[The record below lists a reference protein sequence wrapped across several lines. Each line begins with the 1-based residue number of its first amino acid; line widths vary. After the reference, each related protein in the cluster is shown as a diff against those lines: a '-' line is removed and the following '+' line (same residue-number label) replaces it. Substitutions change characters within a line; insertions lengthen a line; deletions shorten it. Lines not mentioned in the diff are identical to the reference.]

1 MAEEKSKHSDE
12 NQGKLAAQKSVPLAL
27 RHPAVPWITR
37 RLQLHLDAAREI
49 LNDFLPH
56 INELDEKHLSV
67 DALVQLR
74 NLPES
79 KREKLRAYMD
89 KRFEI
94 AREGDPPSLPI
105 GEDAD
110 QEPGESEMVSIQIE
124 LDQIEQITGDRH
136 FTNEF
141 VQELEQ
147 IASGPLRVTILHNS
161 LLAMAIGAFEV
172 LVAGIATRYYVD
184 HPNALDSD
192 EKSFSFAE
200 LREFGDVDDAAD
212 EMISRRIT
220 SLMYGGLGS
229 WADWFAKYCDA
240 DIAELAMNYEEVQ
253 EAFQRRH
260 VVLHNGGLAS
270 RQYLRNVGESSAEVG
285 ERLPVTAAYLDD
297 VFDELDVLGTTL
309 GVLAEGTWHPD
320 GRDAAAGALLR
331 RCFELMVEGRWEAS
345 QALAAAGKRLKC
357 VALLKTSLQC
367 NEWLCRAE
375 RFGYESVREEVERD
389 FDASHMSGRF
399 KIVRQV
405 LLDELDEALVAIPE
419 VVETKEI
426 TRGELEAWPILRK
439 LREHAEFAAVLAKLD
454 AKEPSD

>member
-1 MAEEKSKHSDE
+1 
-12 NQGKLAAQKSVPLAL
+12 
-27 RHPAVPWITR
+27 
-37 RLQLHLDAAREI
+37 LDAVREI

-56 INELDEKHLSV
+56 ISELDDKHLSV
-67 DALVQLR
+67 DALVQIK
-74 NLPES
+74 NLPEDR
-79 KREKLRAYMD
+79 RERLQAYMD
-89 KRFEI
+89 ERFEM
-94 AREGDPPSLPI
+94 AREGDPPALPAPVEE
-105 GEDAD
+105 GSDD
-110 QEPGESEMVSIQIE
+110 ESQSEETVRIQIE
-124 LDQIEQITGDRH
+124 LAEVEKIIGDRH

-172 LVAGIATRYYVD
+172 LVAGIATRYYVE
-184 HPNALDSD
+184 HPNALDSN

-220 SLMYGGLGS
+220 NLMYGGLDS
-229 WADWFAKYCDA
+229 WSEWFSKNCGADLSL
-240 DIAELAMNYEEVQ
+240 LAMNFEAVQ

-260 VVLHNGGLAS
+260 AVLHNGGLGF
-270 RQYLRNVGESSAEVG
+270 RQYLRNVHDSNAEVG

-309 GVLAEGTWHPD
+309 GVLAEGTWHPE
-320 GRDAAAGALLR
+320 GRDAAAGQLLR
-331 RCFELMVEGRWEAS
+331 RCFELMVEGRWEAA
-345 QALAAAGKRLKC
+345 QALAAAGRQLKC
-357 VALLKTSLQC
+357 MAVLKTSLQC

-375 RFGYESVREEVERD
+375 RFGYESVRTEVEED

-399 KIVRQV
+399 KLVKQIF
-405 LLDELDEALVAIPE
+405 LGELDAAIAAIPE

-439 LREHAEFAAVLAKLD
+439 LREHPGFDAAIANLD
-454 AKEPSD
+454 SGERGG